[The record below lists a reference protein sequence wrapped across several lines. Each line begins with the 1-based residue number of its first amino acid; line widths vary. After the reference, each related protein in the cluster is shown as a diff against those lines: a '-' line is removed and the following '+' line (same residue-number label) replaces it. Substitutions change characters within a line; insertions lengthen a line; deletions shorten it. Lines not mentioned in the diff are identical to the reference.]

1 MSGYSIPVN
10 PLVFN
15 LRSRPQNWSPSAGSP
30 HGTDTLLQVY
40 CIFRLYHVYGCYFYL
55 HHSFVARLH
64 QVSVVH
70 YKKALNKVMLSMIFK

>member
-40 CIFRLYHVYGCYFYL
+40 CIFRVMSCLCMLFLFTPQLCGTAPSGL
-55 HHSFVARLH
+55 SG
-64 QVSVVH
+64 
-70 YKKALNKVMLSMIFK
+70 AL